1 MSFLELARKRCSIR
15 KYAPKNV
22 EQEKI
27 DYILEAARLAPSA
40 VNYQPWYFVWVQSAE
55 GKAKLQECYPREW
68 FKQAPYY
75 LIVCGDHQ
83 QSWKRG
89 DHKDHMDIDTAFAT
103 EHICLAAAEQGLGT
117 CWVCNFDTELCRKHF
132 KIPETIEPV
141 VLIPFGYPSDPAL
154 FDETPK
160 KRKPIE
166 EIIKRESF

>member
-89 DHKDHMDIDTAFAT
+89 DHKDHMDIDTAIAT
-103 EHICLAAAEQGLGT
+103 EHICLAAKD
-117 CWVCNFDTELCRKHF
+117 WELVGFAISTRSFAVNILKFRKRSS
-132 KIPETIEPV
+132 
-141 VLIPFGYPSDPAL
+141 LLY
-154 FDETPK
+154 
-160 KRKPIE
+160 
-166 EIIKRESF
+166 

>member
-89 DHKDHMDIDTAFAT
+89 DHKNHMDIDTAIAT
-103 EHICLAAAEQGLGT
+103 EHICLAAAEQGLS
-117 CWVCNFDTELCRKHF
+117 
-132 KIPETIEPV
+132 
-141 VLIPFGYPSDPAL
+141 LIH
-154 FDETPK
+154 
-160 KRKPIE
+160 I
-166 EIIKRESF
+166 

>member
-83 QSWKRG
+83 QYGYRYGYRHGTHLFSRCRTRIG
-89 DHKDHMDIDTAFAT
+89 Y
-103 EHICLAAAEQGLGT
+103 LLGLQFRHGA
-117 CWVCNFDTELCRKHF
+117 L
-132 KIPETIEPV
+132 PET
-141 VLIPFGYPSDPAL
+141 F
-154 FDETPK
+154 
-160 KRKPIE
+160 
-166 EIIKRESF
+166 

>member
-1 MSFLELARKRCSIR
+1 MP
-15 KYAPKNV
+15 PKNV

-89 DHKDHMDIDTAFAT
+89 DHKDHMDIDAAIAT

-132 KIPETIEPV
+132 KIPEMIEPV

>member
-89 DHKDHMDIDTAFAT
+89 DHKDHMDIDTAIARNTF
-103 EHICLAAAEQGLGT
+103 
-117 CWVCNFDTELCRKHF
+117 V
-132 KIPETIEPV
+132 
-141 VLIPFGYPSDPAL
+141 
-154 FDETPK
+154 
-160 KRKPIE
+160 
-166 EIIKRESF
+166 

>member
-68 FKQAPYY
+68 FKQAPYRHGTHLFSRCRTRIGY
-75 LIVCGDHQ
+75 L
-83 QSWKRG
+83 
-89 DHKDHMDIDTAFAT
+89 
-103 EHICLAAAEQGLGT
+103 LGLQFRHG
-117 CWVCNFDTELCRKHF
+117 
-132 KIPETIEPV
+132 
-141 VLIPFGYPSDPAL
+141 AL
-154 FDETPK
+154 P
-160 KRKPIE
+160 
-166 EIIKRESF
+166 

>member
-89 DHKDHMDIDTAFAT
+89 DHKSYGYRCGYRHGTYLFSRSRTRIGN
-103 EHICLAAAEQGLGT
+103 LLGLQFRHGA
-117 CWVCNFDTELCRKHF
+117 L
-132 KIPETIEPV
+132 PET
-141 VLIPFGYPSDPAL
+141 F
-154 FDETPK
+154 
-160 KRKPIE
+160 
-166 EIIKRESF
+166 

>member
-75 LIVCGDHQ
+75 LIVCGDII
-83 QSWKRG
+83 SN
-89 DHKDHMDIDTAFAT
+89 
-103 EHICLAAAEQGLGT
+103 LG
-117 CWVCNFDTELCRKHF
+117 N
-132 KIPETIEPV
+132 
-141 VLIPFGYPSDPAL
+141 GA
-154 FDETPK
+154 
-160 KRKPIE
+160 
-166 EIIKRESF
+166 IIRIIWISMRLSPRNIFV

>member
-89 DHKDHMDIDTAFAT
+89 RPQQHRAELHGIAATHQGGMRFLQLVKDVGGSQVDA
-103 EHICLAAAEQGLGT
+103 L
-117 CWVCNFDTELCRKHF
+117 LCRKRGT
-132 KIPETIEPV
+132 EQAAQN
-141 VLIPFGYPSDPAL
+141 S
-154 FDETPK
+154 
-160 KRKPIE
+160 
-166 EIIKRESF
+166 

>member
-1 MSFLELARKRCSIR
+1 MNFLELVKKRCSIR
-15 KYAPKNV
+15 KYAPTTV
-22 EQEKI
+22 EPEKI

-40 VNYQPWYFVWVQSAE
+40 VNFQPWHLVLVQSDE
-55 GKAKLQECYPREW
+55 GKAKLQACYGTEW
-68 FKQAPYY
+68 FKKVPYC
-75 LIVCGDHQ
+75 LIVCGDHK

-89 DHKDHMDIDTAFAT
+89 DQKDHMDIDVAIAA

-117 CWVCNFDTELCRKHF
+117 CWVCNFNTELCREAF
-132 KIPETIEPV
+132 NIPEAVEPV

>member
-89 DHKDHMDIDTAFAT
+89 DHKDHMDIDTAIAT
-103 EHICLAAAEQGLGT
+103 EHICLAA
-117 CWVCNFDTELCRKHF
+117 TEHWELVGFAISTRSFAVNILKFRKRSS
-132 KIPETIEPV
+132 
-141 VLIPFGYPSDPAL
+141 LLY
-154 FDETPK
+154 
-160 KRKPIE
+160 
-166 EIIKRESF
+166 

>member
-89 DHKDHMDIDTAFAT
+89 DHKDHMDIGYGYRHGTHLFSRCRT
-103 EHICLAAAEQGLGT
+103 RIGYLLGLQFRHG
-117 CWVCNFDTELCRKHF
+117 
-132 KIPETIEPV
+132 
-141 VLIPFGYPSDPAL
+141 AL
-154 FDETPK
+154 P
-160 KRKPIE
+160 
-166 EIIKRESF
+166 